1 MLYNVAT
8 KYQQQH
14 LPWGVP
20 TGGEGSNACLLTQPE
35 YITLYSST
43 LHIPLWSAYK
53 LTKEVS
59 LFTHILM
66 TPFILGQCSSLY
78 TYSTYFRV

>member
-1 MLYNVAT
+1 MCSNVVT
-8 KYQQQH
+8 KCQQQH

-20 TGGEGSNACLLTQPE
+20 NGGEGSNSCLLTHPD
-35 YITLYSST
+35 YITLYSNT

-59 LFTHILM
+59 LFTVNCHDSQM
-66 TPFILGQCSSLY
+66 G
-78 TYSTYFRV
+78 